1 MSQVR
6 YQSLGPLM
14 AGEGSRAFLGL
25 ALEDGAPP
33 RPVVLIYAPPE
44 LVADPDL
51 IERLRRETDRAVV
64 FDHPH
69 ILRVHGLVTLEH
81 GLARV
86 TEYADGETLRRV
98 LEVTPRIPPPLAARL
113 VADAAMGVHYAH
125 MAGND
130 DGTPLVHG
138 DIRPETLMISY
149 QGVCKVTGYG
159 ALSVAPKERD
169 GRRVR
174 NRRKYSA
181 PEQLLGGR
189 EAVNVKTDV
198 FLLGLTLY
206 ECLTGKIPFKDAPD
220 ADTATLTKPLPHLPP
235 NVPKGLDEVVQK
247 ATAKRAN
254 ERYPTA
260 LALREAI
267 VEALGD
273 LPQQDVLSVFMNRL
287 FPAKDQ
293 ARASRTQVIEL
304 GIEQALRRS
313 EDHWPTAAK
322 APTATPSRPGPAAPA
337 GASAAKPA
345 TPVQPAPAPTAPKTG
360 SSATVPPAPRASA
373 APTPTPTAAP
383 TPEATP
389 APAAPA
395 PKRSSGRSVALLG
408 AALVAVISVAAVVV
422 ARQDLSRFGIFE
434 DLKDAGTDLTAVAPL
449 PPVDP
454 LAATDAGVFSD
465 AGTVSQ
471 AAAMADGGTDGG
483 TDAGVEPA
491 LELIVD
497 PRVDIFLGDGGVLGR
512 TPFTVPMPPG
522 RHVLSLVNASLGIQ
536 TARTVTVAP
545 TGRTTQRI
553 YLNKGY
559 VTIRAPQGSVIQV
572 DGRKVG
578 TSPVEEL
585 DLYEGYHRLL
595 VMVGEARWQK
605 SFQLEANQ
613 RVTFSVLF
621 EEEPEE

>member
-1 MSQVR
+1 MSQVS

-25 ALEDGAPP
+25 ALEDGAQP
-33 RPVVLIYAPPE
+33 RPVVLIWAPPE

-51 IERLRRETDRAVV
+51 TDRLRRETQRAVV

-69 ILRVHGLVTLEH
+69 ILRVYGLVQMEH

-98 LEVTPRIPPPLAARL
+98 LEVTPRVPPPLAARL

-138 DIRPETLMISY
+138 DLRPETLMISY

-159 ALSVAPKERD
+159 ALSVAPKERG

-189 EAVNVKTDV
+189 EAVNVQTDV

-206 ECLTGKIPFKDAPD
+206 ECITGKIPFKDAPD
-220 ADTATLTKPLPHLPP
+220 PDTATLTEPLPHLPP
-235 NVPKGLDEVVQK
+235 NIPKGLDAVVQK

-254 ERYPTA
+254 ERYPSA
-260 LALREAI
+260 LALRDAI
-267 VEALGD
+267 VEVMGD

-293 ARASRTQVIEL
+293 ARAGRTQVIEL

-313 EDHWPTAAK
+313 ETNWPTAPVA
-322 APTATPSRPGPAAPA
+322 APATPSKAKPVTQPPAPSARPAAPA
-337 GASAAKPA
+337 P
-345 TPVQPAPAPTAPKTG
+345 QAPAASAPKTG
-360 SSATVPPAPRASA
+360 SAPTIPPAAPAVSASVPPAPVAPSPAVAAASE
-373 APTPTPTAAP
+373 TAAP
-383 TPEATP
+383 AR
-389 APAAPA
+389 AP
-395 PKRSSGRSVALLG
+395 RRSVVPLVLASMALLS
-408 AALVAVISVAAVVV
+408 AAAVVV
-422 ARQDLSRFGIFE
+422 WRDDLTPRFKALMEMQRGDSELTAIAPIADPL
-434 DLKDAGTDLTAVAPL
+434 DLADAGDL
-449 PPVDP
+449 
-454 LAATDAGVFSD
+454 SD
-465 AGTVSQ
+465 AGSMAQ
-471 AAAMADGGTDGG
+471 PADMADGGV
-483 TDAGVEPA
+483 DAGMEPV

-497 PRVDIFLGDGGVLGR
+497 PRVDISLTDGGVLGR

-522 RHVLSLVNASLGIQ
+522 RHVLALTNQSLGIQ
-536 TARTVTVAP
+536 TARSVTVAP
-545 TGRTTQRI
+545 EGRTTQRF
-553 YLNKGY
+553 YLTKGY
-559 VTIRAPQGSVIQV
+559 VTIRAPEGSTVQV

-578 TSPVEEL
+578 TAPVEEL
-585 DLYEGYHRLL
+585 DLYEGYHRL
-595 VMVGEARWQK
+595 VVNVNGARWQK
-605 SFQLEANQ
+605 SFQLEPNQ
-613 RVTFSVLF
+613 RVTFTVDF
-621 EEEPEE
+621 EEPEE

>member
-33 RPVVLIYAPPE
+33 RPVVLIFAPPD

-51 IERLRRETDRAVV
+51 TEKLRRETQRAIV

-98 LEVTPRIPPPLAARL
+98 LEVTPRMPPPLAAKL

-125 MAGND
+125 VAGND

-138 DIRPETLMISY
+138 DLRPETLMISY

-159 ALSVAPKERD
+159 ALSVAPRERG

-189 EAVNVKTDV
+189 EAVNVQTDV

-206 ECLTGKIPFKDAPD
+206 ECLTGKVPFKDAAD
-220 ADTATLTKPLPHLPP
+220 ADTATLTEALPHLPP
-235 NVPKGLDEVVQK
+235 NFPKGLDAVVQK

-267 VEALGD
+267 VETMGD

-287 FPAKDQ
+287 FPAKEQ
-293 ARASRTQVIEL
+293 ARATRAQVIEL

-313 EDHWPTAAK
+313 EDQWPTAS
-322 APTATPSRPGPAAPA
+322 TATPPRPKPTAPA
-337 GASAAKPA
+337 GASVIKPA
-345 TPVQPAPAPTAPKTG
+345 AAPKTG
-360 SSATVPPAPRASA
+360 NSATVAPAPQPGDS
-373 APTPTPTAAP
+373 
-383 TPEATP
+383 
-389 APAAPA
+389 AAPA
-395 PKRSSGRSVALLG
+395 PVPSASPTPQAPVPEPKRSSARSVAVLMVALL
-408 AALVAVISVAAVVV
+408 AVISAAAIVVK
-422 ARQDLSRFGIFE
+422 REDLARFGIFE
-434 DLKDAGTDLTAVAPL
+434 EPGDAGTELTAVAPM
-449 PPVDP
+449 PVVE
-454 LAATDAGVFSD
+454 AADGGVFSD
-465 AGTVSQ
+465 AGMPAETPEL
-471 AAAMADGGTDGG
+471 TDGG
-483 TDAGVEPA
+483 ADAGVEPT

-522 RHVLSLVNASLGIQ
+522 RHVLSLSNSALGIQ
-536 TARTVTVAP
+536 TARAVTVAP

-553 YLNKGY
+553 YLSKGY
-559 VTIRAPQGSVIQV
+559 VTIRAPEGSAVQV
-572 DGRKVG
+572 NGRKVG
-578 TSPVEEL
+578 TAPVEEL
-585 DLYEGYHRLL
+585 DLYEGYHRLVVL
-595 VMVGEARWQK
+595 VGGARWQK

-613 RVTFSVLF
+613 RVTFTVDF
-621 EEEPEE
+621 EEPEE

>member
-25 ALEDGAPP
+25 ALEDGAAP
-33 RPVVLIYAPPE
+33 RPVVLIFAPPE

-51 IERLRRETDRAVV
+51 TERLRRETQRAVV

-98 LEVTPRIPPPLAARL
+98 LEVTPRVPPPLAARL

-138 DIRPETLMISY
+138 DLRPETLMISY

-159 ALSVAPKERD
+159 ALSVAPRERG

-189 EAVNVKTDV
+189 EAVNVQTDV

-220 ADTATLTKPLPHLPP
+220 ADTATLTEPLPHLPP
-235 NVPKGLDEVVQK
+235 NIPKGLDAVVQK

-254 ERYPTA
+254 ERYPSA
-260 LALREAI
+260 LALRDAI
-267 VEALGD
+267 VEAMGD
-273 LPQQDVLSVFMNRL
+273 LPQVDVLSVFMNRL

-293 ARASRTQVIEL
+293 ARASRAQVIEL

-313 EDHWPTAAK
+313 EDHWPTAA
-322 APTATPSRPGPAAPA
+322 RPGAAAPA
-337 GASAAKPA
+337 GAAVARPA
-345 TPVQPAPAPTAPKTG
+345 TPVKPAPAAAAPKTG
-360 SSATVPPAPRASA
+360 NSATVAPASQAGTSA
-373 APTPTPTAAP
+373 APPPAAAP
-383 TPEATP
+383 APE
-389 APAAPA
+389 APA
-395 PKRSSGRSVALLG
+395 PKRSSGRSVALLTV
-408 AALVAVISVAAVVV
+408 ALMAVLSVAAVVM

-434 DLKDAGTDLTAVAPL
+434 GAKDAGTDLTAVTPL
-449 PPVDP
+449 PAVDP
-454 LAATDAGVFSD
+454 LAAADAGVFSD
-465 AGTVSQ
+465 AGTVAQTVEVSNSSV
-471 AAAMADGGTDGG
+471 
-483 TDAGVEPA
+483 DAGGVDAGMEPT

-522 RHVLSLVNASLGIQ
+522 RHVLSLSNPALGIQ
-536 TARTVTVAP
+536 TARAVTVAP

-553 YLNKGY
+553 YLNKGF
-559 VTIRAPQGSVIQV
+559 VTIRAPEGSAVQV

-578 TSPVEEL
+578 TAPVEEL
-585 DLYEGYHRLL
+585 DLYEGYHRL
-595 VMVGEARWQK
+595 VVTVGGARWQK

-613 RVTFSVLF
+613 RVTFTVDF
-621 EEEPEE
+621 EEPEE